1 MSDREGKFTIS
12 YADLGTNTR
21 SVTKDSIYIGR
32 LETCEVFLNHNSVSR
47 IHAGVNFQDEKYVLV
62 NLSTSN
68 VLTLNGRRLRSKQSD
83 VLADGDTI
91 QIGPFTIRV
100 ARLGD
105 ELLLVV
111 EEQFADR
118 PQVERPSE
126 PHVKANAI
134 VNEPGG
140 VLNVFW
146 EKRSR
151 DKDDWGTRLRPTEKP
166 KPGKAMF
173 NWKPTRDLRPTWRVG
188 LFIWAI
194 LAIGALGVY
203 AFFRHPDVYAP
214 KPLSNP
220 HALKIENSAIAVM
233 ANGNSCT
240 TCHTPNEPVENS
252 CIKCHSA
259 AQFHSSNTK
268 AHEQAGVT
276 CTVCHR
282 EHRGADFDMK
292 ANAIKACAECHNDQN
307 TETFNGK
314 SVHTAHGGSY
324 GYPIVDGEWKWT
336 GVYREVAD
344 AIPEINRSATSDKDE
359 QAKLSRQF
367 HAIHLYRLQAAAPLK
382 GDKRGLVTCSTCHE
396 GFGAN
401 NIDRVKPR
409 QTCAV
414 CHTTPADST
423 NRDKRFGPSGVNCI
437 SCHVQHPYSTGRWS
451 EFLTNDALDRRKTA
465 VVNKIQ
471 QLSGQ

>member
-1 MSDREGKFTIS
+1 MTEKEGKFTIS
-12 YADLGTNTR
+12 FSDLLTATR
-21 SVTKDSIYIGR
+21 SVERDSIYIGR
-32 LETCEVFLNHNSVSR
+32 LETCEVFLNHKSVSR
-47 IHAGVNFQDEKYVLV
+47 IHAGINFQDENYNVV

-68 VLTLNGRRLRSKQSD
+68 VLTLNGRRLTSKQSD

-111 EEQFADR
+111 ERQFADR
-118 PQVERPSE
+118 TLPDAPRSSQTTTASAAEE
-126 PHVKANAI
+126 A
-134 VNEPGG
+134 GG
-140 VLNVFW
+140 VLDVFW

-173 NWKPTRDLRPTWRVG
+173 NWKPTRDLRPTWRAG
-188 LFIWAI
+188 LFIWAV
-194 LAIGALGVY
+194 LVIGALGVY

-220 HALKIENSAIAVM
+220 HAGKIENSSIATT

-240 TCHTPNEPVENS
+240 TCHTLNEPIENS

-259 AQFHSSNTK
+259 SEFHSSNTK
-268 AHEQAGVT
+268 AHEQAGIS
-276 CTVCHR
+276 CTTCHR

-292 ANAIKACAECHNDQN
+292 ATAIRTCAECHNDQN
-307 TETFNGK
+307 PKTYNGK
-314 SVHTAHGGSY
+314 AVHTAHGGSY
-324 GYPIVDGEWKWT
+324 GYPVMDGVWKWN

-344 AIPEINRSATSDKDE
+344 AIPEINRSATGDKDE

-367 HAIHLYRLQAAAPLK
+367 HTIHLYRLQAPAALK
-382 GDKRGLVTCSTCHE
+382 GDKRGLVTCSTCHDN
-396 GFGAN
+396 FGVN

-414 CHTTPADST
+414 CHTTPADAT
-423 NRDKRFGPSGVNCI
+423 DRDKRFDTGSANCI
-437 SCHVQHPYSTGRWS
+437 SCHVQHPFSSGRWS
-451 EFLTNDALDRRKTA
+451 EFLTTDAVDRRKEAIIT
-465 VVNKIQ
+465 KIK